1 MGNLTFEDTM
11 ARLKAKAKPDQLE
24 GMARFGLTGEARLG
38 VSMPDIRQL
47 AKELRKE
54 HEIALKLWAT
64 KIPDAM
70 ILAAII
76 DDPAQ
81 MTKDQLESWVVDIGA
96 WDVCDQLCM
105 TMDKLPFARE
115 LVEEWSLREEE
126 FVKRAAYA
134 LIACLAWH
142 AKQATDEEF
151 IHYLDVIKAGSTDD
165 RNFVRKAVNWAL
177 RNIGKRNIAL
187 NKEALKAAREIQKMD
202 SKAARWIAADAIRE
216 LESDK
221 IQARFK

>member
-1 MGNLTFEDTM
+1 MGNLTFEDAM
-11 ARLKAKAKPDQLE
+11 DRLRAKGKPDRLE

-47 AKELRKE
+47 AKEIRKD
-54 HEIALKLWAT
+54 HEMALKLWDT
-64 KIPDAM
+64 KTPDAM

-105 TMDKLPFARE
+105 TMDKLPFATE
-115 LVEEWSLREEE
+115 LVEEWSTREEE
-126 FVKRAAYA
+126 FVKRAAFA

-142 AKQATDEEF
+142 AKHTPDEDF
-151 IHYLDVIKAGSTDD
+151 IHYLEIIKSGSTDE

-187 NKEALKAAREIQKMD
+187 NEKALKAAREIQKID

-221 IQARFK
+221 IQARLT